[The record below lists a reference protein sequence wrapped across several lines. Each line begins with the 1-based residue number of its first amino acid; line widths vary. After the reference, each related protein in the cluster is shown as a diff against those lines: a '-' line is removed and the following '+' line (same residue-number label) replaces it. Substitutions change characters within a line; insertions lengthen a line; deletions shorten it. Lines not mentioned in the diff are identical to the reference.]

1 MIRFWA
7 KVVKNDKLVKS
18 VIFEDFVL
26 FNRENFEKSVA
37 KLCEA
42 IDEPCPVLLSK
53 HFNHFSEFNITSFS
67 KGDFIENVNFDK
79 LVIENAIKD

>member
-7 KVVKNDKLVKS
+7 KVVKDDKLQKS

-37 KLCEA
+37 KLCEE

-53 HFNHFSEFNITSFS
+53 HFNHFSEFNITYFTPN
-67 KGDFIENVNFDK
+67 DFVENVKFDK
-79 LVIENAIKD
+79 LVIENAIKG

>member
-1 MIRFWA
+1 MIKFWA
-7 KVVKNDKLVKS
+7 KVIKDDKLLKS

-37 KLCEA
+37 KLCET

-53 HFNHFSEFNITSFS
+53 HFNHFNQFNITHFT
-67 KGDFIENVNFDK
+67 KADFIETVKFDK
-79 LVIENAIKD
+79 LVIENALKD

>member
-7 KVVKNDKLVKS
+7 KTFKDDKLVKS

-26 FNRENFEKSVA
+26 FNRKNFEKSVA
-37 KLCEA
+37 KLCES

-53 HFNHFSEFNITSFS
+53 HFGHFSEFNITSFS
-67 KGDFIENVNFDK
+67 KNDFIENVNFDK
-79 LVIENAIKD
+79 MVIETAIKG

>member
-1 MIRFWA
+1 MIKFWA
-7 KVVKNDKLVKS
+7 KTIKDDKLVKS

-26 FNRENFEKSVA
+26 FSRENFEKSVA
-37 KLCEA
+37 KLCES

-53 HFNHFSEFNITSFS
+53 HFNHYSEFNTTSFK
-67 KGDFIENVNFDK
+67 KGDFVEKVDFDK